1 MGQVIPFAPKKK
13 RDLTQQGVDPAHADE
28 AQRLM
33 DIASELDDVILRNLH
48 QGDVDP
54 RDLAGLISHRLGT
67 LIRHL
72 DEKERLWSVCE
83 QVLRAQAALGPKSS

>member
-1 MGQVIPFAPKKK
+1 MGTIIPFAPKRKK
-13 RDLTQQGVDPAHADE
+13 DDGKQTVDPAQADE

-33 DIASELDDVILRNLH
+33 DIASELDDVILRNLN

-72 DEKERLWSVCE
+72 DEKERLWTVCE
-83 QVLRAQAALGPKSS
+83 QVLRSQAALSPKSS

>member
-1 MGQVIPFAPKKK
+1 MGEVIPFAPKRKK
-13 RDLTQQGVDPAHADE
+13 AQDEQGVDPAHADE

-33 DIASELDDVILRNLH
+33 EIASELDDVILRNLH

-83 QVLRAQAALGPKSS
+83 QVLRAQAALTPKSS